1 MIDKYTVSSVKIF
14 YKKLTF
20 QFHIENRVCLIDIGK
35 CFMLYDFEKRAV
47 FIENNFLLRS
57 TVKSLEGYCTNGY
70 LIYYF
75 VMHSNELIKK
85 EIKVEVMAFIF
96 IYIISSCF
104 EFQQR
109 PFECLV

>member
-20 QFHIENRVCLIDIGK
+20 QFHIENRVCLIDIRK

-57 TVKSLEGYCTNGY
+57 LQR
-70 LIYYF
+70 
-75 VMHSNELIKK
+75 SNHW
-85 EIKVEVMAFIF
+85 KVIVRMVTS
-96 IYIISSCF
+96 YII
-104 EFQQR
+104 
-109 PFECLV
+109 L